1 MSVWCAEQWCQ
12 CCCGSAEERLSWAS
26 KNPRRVGADFH
37 QRLKSSG
44 QLDVDDD
51 NWYSSLSE

>member
-1 MSVWCAEQWCQ
+1 MSVWCAELWCQ

-51 NWYSSLSE
+51 NWYG